1 METMKKTLIAFFAL
15 FLAIAISAIAQDNNE
30 NTDYETE
37 KKAMPINLG
46 IYGGM
51 NFNMHSPS
59 FTHGLAIPNSLV
71 ERDVY
76 FDESAMGLGLNIGFI
91 ANFPLN
97 DMFVISGRIGYNGVG
112 GDLEKSAI
120 FQNLQGVPDTTVNML
135 LESSLPYLEIS
146 PVLQVHGLIPPVK
159 DLYFLGGFEFGL
171 PISPKYSL
179 TETLV
184 SPDQYEGENGT
195 TRNHLQDES
204 VPDANIRLAAM
215 IGAGYMFQAT
225 DNLYITPELS
235 FRYPFDV
242 VSDNYDLVDWKV
254 PQIRFGVSITYG
266 FGTID
271 DEPEPDEA
279 AFLDIGFDEVR
290 YYDPEGN
297 HYKLESIQV
306 EDIQYSELFPFI
318 PYVFCELESSEPSTT
333 NQVYSADIKAGEFS
347 IEQLDPDAM
356 KINQRTLDVI
366 GSRMQMI
373 KDAELTITGTSD
385 KTDEGE
391 NKELALQRA
400 EFAKD
405 YLVNTYEINPM
416 KINIRSRGLPEKP
429 SSSRVPEGTE
439 ENRRIEFSSSNPK
452 LFEPII
458 IKNETQRIANPNL
471 IEFLP
476 YANSSDSV
484 IYWELNVMQAGN
496 ELRNF
501 TGTGELPSLS
511 WVIYPNELTDKQIPV
526 EYSLTVKNK
535 SGLEES
541 VNESIP
547 VDYFSTIR
555 KKTEELPDKTI
566 SKFSLILFDF
576 DKSNVSDMDME
587 IIEKEIIPSI
597 KYNST
602 VKIYGYSDR
611 IGDEEY
617 NKNLAKRRADAVKE
631 RLANAIGDARYEVF
645 GVGENEVLFDN
656 DSPIG
661 RQLSRTVQVY
671 VITPR

>member
-1 METMKKTLIAFFAL
+1 MKTMKKTMVA
-15 FLAIAISAIAQDNNE
+15 FLALILSVSVIAYAQDNTDNSNLDLE
-30 NTDYETE
+30 NKT
-37 KKAMPINLG
+37 MPINLG
-46 IYGGM
+46 IYGGA
-51 NFNMHSPS
+51 NFNLHTPS
-59 FTHGLAIPNSLV
+59 FTYGLGNVLD
-71 ERDVY
+71 RDVY

-91 ANFPLN
+91 ANIPIN
-97 DMFVISGRIGYNGVG
+97 DMFVISGRVGYNGVG

-120 FQNLQGVPDTTVNML
+120 FPGTVDTTTNML
-135 LESSLPYLEIS
+135 FESSLPYLEIS
-146 PVLQVHGLIPPVK
+146 PVLQVHGLIPQVE
-159 DLYFLGGFEFGL
+159 DLYFLAGFEFGL

-184 SPDQYEGENGT
+184 SPDQYDGENGT
-195 TRNHLQDES
+195 VRSHAQDEK
-204 VPDANIRLAAM
+204 VPDANLRLAGM
-215 IGAGYMFQAT
+215 VGAGYMIQAT
-225 DNLYITPELS
+225 DDLYITPELS

-242 VSDNYDLVDWKV
+242 VSDNFDLVDWKV
-254 PQIRFGVSITYG
+254 PQVRFGVSITYG

-271 DEPEPDEA
+271 DEPELDDN

-297 HYKLESIQV
+297 HFKLESIQV

-318 PYVFCELESSEPSTT
+318 PYVFCEVNSSEPSTD
-333 NQVYSADIKAGEFS
+333 NQVYSTDIRAGEFS

-366 GSRMQMI
+366 GSRMQNI
-373 KDAELTITGTSD
+373 NDAELTITGTSD

-391 NKELALQRA
+391 SKVVALKRA
-400 EFAKD
+400 QFAKD
-405 YLVNTYEINPM
+405 YLVNTYEINPL
-416 KINIRSRGLPEKP
+416 KINLRSRGLPEKP

-439 ENRRIEFSSSNPK
+439 ENRRIEFSSSNQK

-484 IYWELNVMQAGN
+484 VYWELNVMQAGN
-496 ELRNF
+496 ELRNY
-501 TGTGELPSLS
+501 TGTGELPALS
-511 WVIYPNELTDKQIPV
+511 WVIYPNELTDKQIPI
-526 EYSLTVKNK
+526 EYSLSVKNK

-541 VNESIP
+541 VNASIP

-576 DKSNVSDMDME
+576 DKSDVTNMDMD
-587 IIEKEIIPSI
+587 IIEKEIIPTI

-611 IGDEEY
+611 IGDEAY
-617 NKNLAKRRADAVKE
+617 NKTLAKRRAESVKDK
-631 RLANAIGDARYEVF
+631 LANAIGDARYEVF
-645 GVGENEVLFDN
+645 GVGENEFIYDN